1 MADAIGRVLSLGIGV
16 SLSPIPIIAVVLML
30 GTPRA
35 RVNGPAFLL
44 GWVLGLAI
52 VGTIVLVAAGG
63 ADATTDAE
71 PATWVLV
78 LEIVLGAALL
88 LVAARQWRG
97 RPRGDDEAAMP
108 KWMRTIDRF
117 TAGRSIAIA
126 TVLSGVNP
134 KNLQLTIGAAA
145 AIAQT
150 GADTGQQA
158 VALAVFIVVG
168 TLGPGIPV
176 AIYFLLGARAKRMLD
191 ELKLWMA
198 AHNAAIMAVL
208 CLVIGAKLIGDGI
221 SGLG

>member
-1 MADAIGRVLSLGIGV
+1 
-16 SLSPIPIIAVVLML
+16 
-30 GTPRA
+30 
-35 RVNGPAFLL
+35 
-44 GWVLGLAI
+44 
-52 VGTIVLVAAGG
+52 
-63 ADATTDAE
+63 
-71 PATWVLV
+71 
-78 LEIVLGAALL
+78 
-88 LVAARQWRG
+88 
-97 RPRGDDEAAMP
+97 
-108 KWMRTIDRF
+108 
-117 TAGRSIAIA
+117 
-126 TVLSGVNP
+126 VNP
-134 KNLQLTIGAAA
+134 KNLLLTVGAAA